1 MRKKNTMFRRK
12 KLVGCS
18 RRRQVTKQL
27 HRKLTSRRQR
37 YQTQLDAID
46 FSDIHLQDMDFHG
59 ANLQGRDV
67 QESDLQDISNAAFE
81 GNMSHTTDTT
91 TGTEAI

>member
-12 KLVGCS
+12 KLVACS
-18 RRRQVTKQL
+18 RRRHITKQL

-46 FSDIHLQDMDFHG
+46 FSDIHLQEMDF
-59 ANLQGRDV
+59 

>member
-18 RRRQVTKQL
+18 RRRQITKQL

-46 FSDIHLQDMDFHG
+46 FSDIHLQEME
-59 ANLQGRDV
+59 L

-81 GNMSHTTDTT
+81 GNMSHTADTT

>member
-18 RRRQVTKQL
+18 RRRQITKQL

-46 FSDIHLQDMDFHG
+46 FSDIHLQEMDFQG
-59 ANLQGRDV
+59 ANLQERD
-67 QESDLQDISNAAFE
+67 LPDISNAAFE
-81 GNMSHTTDTT
+81 GNMSHTADTT